1 MIKSPKAHGIL
12 FSTNGRNIILKNLKK
27 LRLAVGLSQQA
38 LGEQFH
44 ISQQAIHKYENGL
57 AEPDIQTLKDFSDFF
72 NTTTDYLIGYTPKHI
87 STGDTV
93 LHVTPM
99 EQELIQGYR
108 LLDSQTQE
116 ALLTVIRKMV
126 EK

>member
-1 MIKSPKAHGIL
+1 MK
-12 FSTNGRNIILKNLKK
+12 NLKNL
-27 LRLAVGLSQQA
+27 RLAAGLSQQA

-72 NTTTDYLIGYTPKHI
+72 STTTDYLIGYTPKHEAI
-87 STGDTV
+87 GNTV
-93 LHVTPM
+93 INVTPM
-99 EQELIQGYR
+99 EQELIQSYR
-108 LLDSQTQE
+108 LLDPQTQE

-126 EK
+126 ISN

>member
-1 MIKSPKAHGIL
+1 M
-12 FSTNGRNIILKNLKK
+12 KNLKK
-27 LRLAVGLSQQA
+27 LRLAAGLSQQA

-57 AEPDIQTLKDFSDFF
+57 AEPDLQTLKDFSDFF
-72 NTTTDYLIGYTPKHI
+72 GTTTDYLIGYTPRHT
-87 STGDTV
+87 SVGGAM
-93 LHVTPM
+93 HVTPT

-108 LLDSQTQE
+108 LLDSRTQE

-126 EK
+126 EG